1 VRRHIFLT
9 KIIFLMIFFPGLD
22 AKAQDNGW
30 EELFFKANQA
40 FKQGHYQE
48 AIDVYERLV
57 RGGYE
62 SGHIYYNLGN
72 GYFRLNR
79 LGQAIL
85 NYERARLFMPRD
97 ADLNFNLSHAS
108 DQILDAV
115 PESQGFSQ
123 MAFFWLDSLSLDEL
137 FWSFAV
143 LNVLFWVILLTR
155 LFHRSEW
162 NYYLSLVLV
171 VIWLIWGISFGLK
184 WHQVGTDDRA
194 VILEQEV
201 NILAGPDIQDTV
213 LFKLHRGTI
222 VHQERSEDGWFLI
235 RLPDKKRGWVKAE
248 AVERIS
254 K

>member
-1 VRRHIFLT
+1 
-9 KIIFLMIFFPGLD
+9 MIFFPGLD
-22 AKAQDNGW
+22 AKAQTNGW
-30 EELFFKANQA
+30 EEVFFKANQA
-40 FKQGHYQE
+40 FKQDHYQE
-48 AIDVYERLV
+48 AIDGYEQLV
-57 RGGYE
+57 RAGHE

-85 NYERARLFMPRD
+85 NYERARLLMPRD
-97 ADLNFNLSHAS
+97 ADLNFNLAHAR

-115 PESQGFSQ
+115 PASQGFSHT
-123 MAFFWLDSLSLDEL
+123 AFFWLDSLNLHEL

-143 LNVLFWVILLTR
+143 LHVLFWGILLTR

-171 VIWLIWGISFGLK
+171 VLWLIWGISFGLK
-184 WHQVGTDDRA
+184 GHQVGTDNRA
-194 VILEQEV
+194 VIIEQEV

-213 LFKLHRGTI
+213 LFKLHQGTI
-222 VHQERSEDGWFLI
+222 VHQERPEDGWFLI
-235 RLPDKKRGWVKAE
+235 RLPDKKRGWIKAE
-248 AVERIS
+248 AAERIS

>member
-1 VRRHIFLT
+1 
-9 KIIFLMIFFPGLD
+9 MIFFSGLD
-22 AKAQDNGW
+22 AKAQVNGW
-30 EELFFKANQA
+30 EELFFTANQT
-40 FKQGHYQE
+40 FKQGYYQD
-48 AIDVYERLV
+48 AIDGYERLIK
-57 RGGYE
+57 GGHE
-62 SGHIYYNLGN
+62 NGHIYYNLGN

-85 NYERARLFMPRD
+85 NYERARLLMPRD
-97 ADLNFNLSHAS
+97 ADLNFNLSHAR

-115 PESQGFSQ
+115 PDFQGFSQ
-123 MAFFWLDSLSLDEL
+123 TAFFWLDSLSLQEL
-137 FWSFAV
+137 FWSFAI
-143 LNVLFWVILLTR
+143 LNVLFWGILLTR

-171 VIWLIWGISFGLK
+171 VLWLIWGISFGLK
-184 WHQVGTDDRA
+184 WYQVRTDNRA

-213 LFKLHRGTI
+213 LFKLHKGTI
-222 VHQERSEDGWFLI
+222 VYQERSEDGWFLI
-235 RLPDKKRGWVKAE
+235 RLPDKKRGWIKAE

>member
-1 VRRHIFLT
+1 
-9 KIIFLMIFFPGLD
+9 M
-22 AKAQDNGW
+22 
-30 EELFFKANQA
+30 FFKANQA

-48 AIDVYERLV
+48 AIDGYEQLV
-57 RGGYE
+57 SAGHE

-85 NYERARLFMPRD
+85 NYERARLLMPRD
-97 ADLNFNLSHAS
+97 ADLNFNLSHAR

-115 PESQGFSQ
+115 PESQGFSR
-123 MAFFWLDSLSLDEL
+123 MAFFWLDSLSLHEL
-137 FWSFAV
+137 FWSFAI
-143 LNVLFWVILLTR
+143 LNILFWAILLTR

-162 NYYLSLVLV
+162 NYYLSVVLV
-171 VIWLIWGISFGLK
+171 VLWLIWGISFGLK
-184 WHQVGTDDRA
+184 WHQVGTDNRA
-194 VILEQEV
+194 VIIEQEV

-213 LFKLHRGTI
+213 LFKLHQGTI

-235 RLPDKKRGWVKAE
+235 RLPDKKRGWIKAE

>member
-1 VRRHIFLT
+1 MRRQLFLT
-9 KIIFLMIFFPGLD
+9 IIIFLMIFFSGLD
-22 AKAQDNGW
+22 AEAQANGW

-48 AIDVYERLV
+48 ATDVYERLV

-62 SGHIYYNLGN
+62 SGHIYYNLAN

-85 NYERARLFMPRD
+85 NYERARFFMPRD
-97 ADLNFNLSHAS
+97 ADLNFNLSHAR

-115 PESQGFSQ
+115 PESQGFYQ
-123 MAFFWLDSLSLDEL
+123 MAFFWLDSLSLREL

-143 LNVLFWVILLTR
+143 LNVLFWGTLLTR

-171 VIWLIWGISFGLK
+171 VLWLVWGISFGLK

-194 VILEQEV
+194 VILEHEV

-213 LFKLHRGTI
+213 LFKLHEGTI

-235 RLPDKKRGWVKAE
+235 RLPDKKRGWIKAE